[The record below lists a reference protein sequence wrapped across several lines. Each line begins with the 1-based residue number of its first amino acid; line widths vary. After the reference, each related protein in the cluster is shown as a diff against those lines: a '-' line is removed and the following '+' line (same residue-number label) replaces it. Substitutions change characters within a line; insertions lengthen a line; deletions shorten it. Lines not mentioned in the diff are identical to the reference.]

1 MPTPISVTYDLNSLV
16 NEFTAAAE
24 AAAHELS
31 LATLKNQAMGM
42 SFHGA
47 AVNSFSNVVGVLTEA
62 AGKGFTKVV
71 TKMPL
76 SDFGGS
82 ICGRIEDQFANQHKA
97 GKISF
102 E

>member
-1 MPTPISVTYDLNSLV
+1 MPTPLSVTYDLNSLTT
-16 NEFTAAAE
+16 EFAAAAK

-42 SFHGA
+42 SLHGA
-47 AVNSFSNVVGVLTEA
+47 AVNNHSKIVGILSEA
-62 AGKGFTKVV
+62 AEKGFTKVIS
-71 TKMPL
+71 KMPL
-76 SDFGGS
+76 SDMAGS
-82 ICGRIEDQFANQHKA
+82 ICGRVEDQFSNQYRA